1 MSLNET
7 KIYVVDELKH
17 ALKNNPEVKF
27 QREKKKVQEW
37 ILNITTDN
45 CTVDCELMASCTK

>member
-27 QREKKKVQEW
+27 QREKKKSSRV
-37 ILNITTDN
+37 NFKHN
-45 CTVDCELMASCTK
+45 Y

>member
-27 QREKKKVQEW
+27 QREKKKVQE
-37 ILNITTDN
+37 
-45 CTVDCELMASCTK
+45 